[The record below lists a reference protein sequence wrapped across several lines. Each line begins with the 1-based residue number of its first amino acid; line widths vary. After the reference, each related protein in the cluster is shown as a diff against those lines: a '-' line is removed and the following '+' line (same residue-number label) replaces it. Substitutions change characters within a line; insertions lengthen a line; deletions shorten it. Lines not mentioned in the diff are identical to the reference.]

1 MARYYVTDTG
11 NRYEEDELQDL
22 IDYLA
27 DPENFEDTDAFD
39 DYINENNNEVVIMGY
54 SFDPAKVL
62 YEMDEDAYCEALH
75 EYAENEA
82 EYYAD
87 EYRHTIQNMDDGDEE
102 WCGNIKVT
110 CHDEDDD
117 EEENDEDDAP
127 DEPEAVP
134 FCDEDAVEPELNTE
148 AQTVWFNLM
157 NELYTDNKITK
168 LE

>member
-1 MARYYVTDTG
+1 MARYYVTDAG
-11 NRYEEDELQDL
+11 DRYDEDELQDL
-22 IDYLA
+22 LDHLA

-39 DYINENNNEVVIMGY
+39 EYINENQNEIVIMGY
-54 SFDPAKVL
+54 GFEPAKVL
-62 YEMDEDAYCEALH
+62 YEMDENAYYDALH

-87 EYRHTIQNMDDGDEE
+87 EYRRTLQNMDDGDEE
-102 WCGNIKVT
+102 WLGNIKVT
-110 CHDEDDD
+110 CHDEEDD
-117 EEENDEDDAP
+117 EDENDEDDAP
-127 DEPEAVP
+127 EEAEAVP
-134 FCDEDAVEPELNTE
+134 FFDEDAVDPELNTE